1 MVAAAVL
8 EMSSSRD
15 LRYAV
20 TAANELKLSGG
31 SSAGPAGHGAG
42 PVYTSASW
50 HIAVAGVDC

>member
-20 TAANELKLSGG
+20 TAANESKLSGE

-42 PVYTSASW
+42 PVDTPAFLP
-50 HIAVAGVDC
+50 IAMADVNC